1 MVFTFMMRMGIF
13 LIFYFYMIRRVTEFC
28 QKASVEELRAKG
40 AVHKVIENGFVF
52 HQLRIMK

>member
-13 LIFYFYMIRRVTEFC
+13 LIFYFYMIRRVKEFC

-40 AVHKVIENGFVF
+40 AVHKVIENGYVSFF
-52 HQLRIMK
+52 I